1 MYQNNFFQLD
11 LCCHCGLSPLKYVY
25 LKPHQNLCFQISK
38 IKTDGIQRKLRNN
51 ENLAKYA

>member
-25 LKPHQNLCFQISK
+25 LKPHQNFCFQISK